1 MTIMGDGK
9 MERKKFFRYV
19 LSVVMMFTLLFQG
32 IMWRVSA
39 AGPARQVPSTVT
51 SFEIQNSSGQTVN
64 SVWYKER
71 FLMKL
76 DWDASGTQLQAGD
89 YFDIDLPQT
98 MKFPSDTTTYDFNV
112 MSDDGTAVI
121 ATAHITPGPGDI
133 GGKVR
138 LTFTNWVTGRTDVRG
153 NIKIASKFLY
163 TSLLV
168 NQNNTF
174 SVSVNGQVVNKII
187 RLDGP
192 TPLDNDEVLKKS
204 GEGVPGTTDQA
215 LWKVRINYKKA
226 TLTNVVITDH
236 LTGGNG
242 TETYIPGSFELY
254 SVDYST
260 LGEASNPVAV
270 SLAGKITFGAD
281 NRSFTINL
289 GTINATQYRLI
300 YKTTYT
306 PDTRLTNHVDLTST
320 EQNGGDSGYYQTLS
334 SSGTAT
340 GNLANKIKLIKVDAE
355 DNATRLAN
363 AVFTV
368 TKPDGT
374 TFELTTGAD
383 GTVTSAALPVG
394 TYKVKERVAPQGYEL
409 NEDEYTLQVTA
420 TDGAIQTIKDN
431 PIKID
436 VATKKKWIGP
446 EGTSVTI
453 HLYADN
459 VNTGKTVVLN
469 AANNWSDTFV
479 DLRKY
484 QPGTTTEINYTV
496 LEDAVLNY
504 DSVVTGSMVTGYT
517 ITNTNT
523 ETRSVDVE
531 KKWVGQPATS
541 ITVKLLAD
549 GSIKDTI
556 TITSADNWRH
566 TFANLP
572 KYDANDGHEI
582 IYTIDE
588 DRIAGYTTSITGD
601 AQTGFTITNF
611 KETPKTADYFNPMMY
626 TTLMVISLSI
636 MIMVVAKKKT
646 ATR

>member
-1 MTIMGDGK
+1 M
-9 MERKKFFRYV
+9 
-19 LSVVMMFTLLFQG
+19 
-32 IMWRVSA
+32 
-39 AGPARQVPSTVT
+39 
-51 SFEIQNSSGQTVN
+51 
-64 SVWYKER
+64 
-71 FLMKL
+71 
-76 DWDASGTQLQAGD
+76 
-89 YFDIDLPQT
+89 
-98 MKFPSDTTTYDFNV
+98 
-112 MSDDGTAVI
+112 
-121 ATAHITPGPGDI
+121 
-133 GGKVR
+133 
-138 LTFTNWVTGRTDVRG
+138 
-153 NIKIASKFLY
+153 
-163 TSLLV
+163 
-168 NQNNTF
+168 
-174 SVSVNGQVVNKII
+174 
-187 RLDGP
+187 
-192 TPLDNDEVLKKS
+192 
-204 GEGVPGTTDQA
+204 
-215 LWKVRINYKKA
+215 RINYKKA
-226 TLTNVVITDH
+226 TLTNVLITDH

-242 TETYIPGSFELY
+242 SETYIPGSFELY

-320 EQNGGDSGYYQTLS
+320 EQNGGDSGNYQTLS

-355 DNATRLAN
+355 DNMTRLSN
-363 AVFTV
+363 AVFTA

-409 NEDEYTLQVTA
+409 NNDEYTLQVTA
-420 TDGAIQTIKDN
+420 TDGVVQTIKDN

-436 VATKKKWIGP
+436 VTTKKKWIGP
-446 EGTSVTI
+446 EGSSVTI

-459 VNTGKTVVLN
+459 VDTGKTVVLN
-469 AANNWSDTFV
+469 AANNWFDTFS

-504 DSVVTGSMVTGYT
+504 DSVVTGNMTTGYT

-531 KKWVGQPATS
+531 KKWVGQPVSS

-566 TFANLP
+566 TFVNLP
-572 KYDANDGHEI
+572 KYDTNDGHEI
-582 IYTIDE
+582 VYAVDE
-588 DRIAGYTTSITGD
+588 ENIAGYTTSITGD
-601 AQTGFTITNF
+601 AQTGFTITNS
-611 KETPKTADYFNPMMY
+611 KNTPKTADHFNLMIY
-626 TTLMVISLSI
+626 TGLMGISLSI
-636 MIMVVAKKKT
+636 IIIVMMKKKT
-646 ATR
+646 VER

>member
-1 MTIMGDGK
+1 
-9 MERKKFFRYV
+9 
-19 LSVVMMFTLLFQG
+19 
-32 IMWRVSA
+32 
-39 AGPARQVPSTVT
+39 
-51 SFEIQNSSGQTVN
+51 
-64 SVWYKER
+64 
-71 FLMKL
+71 
-76 DWDASGTQLQAGD
+76 
-89 YFDIDLPQT
+89 
-98 MKFPSDTTTYDFNV
+98 
-112 MSDDGTAVI
+112 
-121 ATAHITPGPGDI
+121 
-133 GGKVR
+133 
-138 LTFTNWVTGRTDVRG
+138 
-153 NIKIASKFLY
+153 
-163 TSLLV
+163 
-168 NQNNTF
+168 
-174 SVSVNGQVVNKII
+174 
-187 RLDGP
+187 
-192 TPLDNDEVLKKS
+192 
-204 GEGVPGTTDQA
+204 
-215 LWKVRINYKKA
+215 
-226 TLTNVVITDH
+226 
-236 LTGGNG
+236 
-242 TETYIPGSFELY
+242 
-254 SVDYST
+254 
-260 LGEASNPVAV
+260 
-270 SLAGKITFGAD
+270 
-281 NRSFTINL
+281 
-289 GTINATQYRLI
+289 
-300 YKTTYT
+300 
-306 PDTRLTNHVDLTST
+306 
-320 EQNGGDSGYYQTLS
+320 
-334 SSGTAT
+334 
-340 GNLANKIKLIKVDAE
+340 
-355 DNATRLAN
+355 
-363 AVFTV
+363 
-368 TKPDGT
+368 
-374 TFELTTGAD
+374 
-383 GTVTSAALPVG
+383 
-394 TYKVKERVAPQGYEL
+394 VKERVAPQGYEL

-459 VNTGKTVVLN
+459 VDTGKTVVLN
-469 AANNWSDTFV
+469 AANNWSDSFV

-496 LEDAVLNY
+496 LEDTVLNY
-504 DSVVTGSMVTGYT
+504 DSVVTGSMMTGYT

-523 ETRSVDVE
+523 EIRSIDVE
-531 KKWVGQPATS
+531 KKWVGRPATS